1 MDVDVLEDDN
11 ERPHSYV
18 TIPSVH
24 RTEHIIKDNL
34 GYMYFKSKTT
44 ERKM

>member
-1 MDVDVLEDDN
+1 MDIDVLEDDN
-11 ERPHSYV
+11 VRPKSYV

-24 RTEHIIKDNL
+24 RTEHLIKDSL
-34 GYMYFKSKTT
+34 RFMYFKSKTT

>member
-1 MDVDVLEDDN
+1 MDVDVDEDDN
-11 ERPHSYV
+11 VRPNSYI

-24 RTEHIIKDNL
+24 RREQIIKDNL
-34 GYMYFKSKTT
+34 GYMYFKSKST

>member
-1 MDVDVLEDDN
+1 MDIDIQEDDN
-11 ERPHSYV
+11 GRPNSNF

-24 RTEHIIKDNL
+24 RTESIIKDNL

-44 ERKM
+44 QRKM